1 MLVKSLFA
9 ALLFPPLHMFATATG
24 FHAGKEGMSCM
35 PGSNQDSAIGS
46 KLRRHRTSIQQIE
59 GKWDS
64 RANDVPGVLSCS
76 ISFLAFSM
84 IFICLQRDCCT
95 KEELAEDYGGTEA
108 VPFVCQSEEFV

>member
-1 MLVKSLFA
+1 
-9 ALLFPPLHMFATATG
+9 
-24 FHAGKEGMSCM
+24 M

-76 ISFLAFSM
+76 ISFLAFSR

-95 KEELAEDYGGTEA
+95 KEGSSRVPEELAEDYGGTEA
-108 VPFVCQSEEFV
+108 VPFVCQSEEFVCLRRCWLLDQGNQVE